1 MSEELFVKKAKGNCG
16 DGEMWPEVTVK
27 IEKDS
32 SEDHQGYTRPDEV
45 EACRGGGVVRP
56 AWAEVEVELEDTND
70 GGSPLWDDTLG
81 AVTKTRVWWS
91 DAETRVLLKLIQDIN
106 VGTIL
111 DGKRQRNA
119 AVFKKIQRELSLRG
133 VEKNWEAARWKWK
146 ALKAKYI
153 AAKRA
158 IGRNG
163 AGTWTNFRFYS
174 DMDKILGGRPNAL
187 RASAHLQGGLAVVT
201 KTRVW
206 WSDAETRIFLRLIQ
220 DFDAGPVL
228 DGKRQRN
235 AAMFKKIQREMSAHG
250 VHKSWQVARC
260 KWKTLKSRYI
270 AAKQADGRDDDDT
283 AAAAA
288 GSWIKFRF
296 YPEMDAILRG
306 CPCALRTS
314 SSSKT
319 SAKTEDDRM
328 EPSEEHAEAEECSDT
343 SQLADIPLAVNPAAG
358 ATLESAPNPFSYE
371 SNAPEQPAGS
381 PAATAAPPFV
391 GLHQQQQQQ
400 QQPCDLASAAAAAL
414 AASPSPHSSACSSPS
429 VSSAIVDTFAQ
440 PAHDGPSGA
449 HATAV
454 AAATA
459 AAAGRLRR
467 HYQTR
472 KLDSYMSDFRR
483 MHEESIRAFRESEA
497 KDAACMQSVM
507 RLMERAVA
515 CLESPAA
522 RPTPHPPPPSNN
534 EPFGSSPG
542 E

>member
-187 RASAHLQGGLAVVT
+187 RASAHLQ
-201 KTRVW
+201 
-206 WSDAETRIFLRLIQ
+206 
-220 DFDAGPVL
+220 
-228 DGKRQRN
+228 
-235 AAMFKKIQREMSAHG
+235 
-250 VHKSWQVARC
+250 
-260 KWKTLKSRYI
+260 
-270 AAKQADGRDDDDT
+270 
-283 AAAAA
+283 
-288 GSWIKFRF
+288 
-296 YPEMDAILRG
+296 
-306 CPCALRTS
+306 
-314 SSSKT
+314 
-319 SAKTEDDRM
+319 DDRM